1 VIVDILIAV
10 LLLVGSAFS
19 LVAAL
24 GIVRLPDFYMRMH
37 AATKASAFGLVLIF
51 AGSALYFAE
60 FLVLLE
66 ILLIV
71 FFVYVTAPVA
81 AHLIG
86 RAAYHMDVPLWKET
100 QVDELRDDM
109 NTANREKRS
118 DTGCL
123 LPDVDGSRDHDAPP
137 EGTGR

>member
-1 VIVDILIAV
+1 MITDILIAF
-10 LLLVGSAFS
+10 LLLGGSAFA

-51 AGSALYFAE
+51 AGAALYFGDL
-60 FLVLLE
+60 LVLLE

-71 FFVYVTAPVA
+71 FFVYVTAPIA

-86 RAAYHMDVPLWKET
+86 RAAYHMNVPLWEET
-100 QVDELRDDM
+100 QVDELRPRIEESEAEIESGNASAAAAPDDP
-109 NTANREKRS
+109 A
-118 DTGCL
+118 D
-123 LPDVDGSRDHDAPP
+123 
-137 EGTGR
+137 